1 MWKNISHF
9 ERNTKRNIII
19 SLYNSQFDLKNIIC
33 CIDEKIMKVSRIIG
47 IFEITKIIYKLNPYK
62 LIKHKINE
70 FIEENL
76 NFLNKKYKSLNEEMM
91 EK

>member
-1 MWKNISHF
+1 
-9 ERNTKRNIII
+9 
-19 SLYNSQFDLKNIIC
+19 
-33 CIDEKIMKVSRIIG
+33 MKVNRIIG

>member
-1 MWKNISHF
+1 
-9 ERNTKRNIII
+9 
-19 SLYNSQFDLKNIIC
+19 
-33 CIDEKIMKVSRIIG
+33 MKVNRIIG
-47 IFEITKIIYKLNPYK
+47 IFEITKIIYKLNQYK